1 ASSVVWI
8 VPIFVSSARVWS
20 RSNRLLC
27 RKSASCVPRLV
38 IIAQRNAVS
47 TNMNIVSNVQKPVAV
62 VQKNAE
68 KWLLKNQVN
77 QLYLHPNWSMLY
89 LLADLKHLKQ
99 KTRKPSLTGFL
110 NPRQTSRL
118 EETIHT
124 IECRYTVGFRHGR
137 IVKRGFHKIL
147 DRIVWTVH
155 HRLTNVDNFRCI
167 ITEAMYTQNF
177 QRFTMEQN
185 L

>member
-1 ASSVVWI
+1 
-8 VPIFVSSARVWS
+8 SAPVWS

-27 RKSASCVPRLV
+27 RKSASYVPRLV
-38 IIAQRNAVS
+38 IIAQKNVVS
-47 TNMNIVSNVQKPVAV
+47 TNMNIVSNVPKPVVAV
-62 VQKNAE
+62 LKNAE
-68 KWLLKNQVN
+68 KWRLKNSISST
-77 QLYLHPNWSMLY
+77 LSSSELNWSMLY